1 MKYKRGLLATI
12 LIVIIILSAL
22 TASGIFNQKTT
33 VPFYFGVE
41 FAYAYDAN
49 AGMDSLI
56 DDLKAMVDEVKD
68 YTNLFI
74 IGTPEISINQTAL
87 ELACDYIDNA
97 GLNFIILFTDS
108 TQYNYSDGSTPFTW
122 IANAKL
128 RYGERFVGVYRF
140 DEPGGNQLDDGR
152 SRMTF
157 DAKTYADAASNYTNA
172 YYSHLGLWKE
182 LSDSTCNNVKFFTA
196 DYGLYWFD
204 YKSGYDAVFGEFGAN
219 QTQIL
224 TVGLCRGAAQ
234 AYEKSWGTIITWT
247 YTHEPYLQSAEQ
259 LYTDLVLSY
268 EAGAKYI
275 VIFNY
280 PKTGQYG
287 LLTQD
292 HLNSMRR
299 FWNYAKNNLD
309 QFGINEATVAY
320 VLPQDYGFGFRKPHD
335 TIWGLWNADQLSQ
348 KIWDDTQTL
357 VTKYGITLDI
367 IYDGPEFEEMKSKYS
382 KLYYWNQTII

>member
-1 MKYKRGLLATI
+1 MVGYIEIQPRSISNYTCL
-12 LIVIIILSAL
+12 IIILSAL

-157 DAKTYADAASNYTNA
+157 NAKTYADALPTTPIHIIHFGAME
-172 YYSHLGLWKE
+172 E
-182 LSDSTCNNVKFFTA
+182 LSILPVAVKVFTA

-204 YKSGYDAVFGEFGAN
+204 YKSG
-219 QTQIL
+219 L
-224 TVGLCRGAAQ
+224 
-234 AYEKSWGTIITWT
+234 
-247 YTHEPYLQSAEQ
+247 
-259 LYTDLVLSY
+259 
-268 EAGAKYI
+268 
-275 VIFNY
+275 
-280 PKTGQYG
+280 
-287 LLTQD
+287 
-292 HLNSMRR
+292 
-299 FWNYAKNNLD
+299 
-309 QFGINEATVAY
+309 
-320 VLPQDYGFGFRKPHD
+320 
-335 TIWGLWNADQLSQ
+335 
-348 KIWDDTQTL
+348 
-357 VTKYGITLDI
+357 
-367 IYDGPEFEEMKSKYS
+367 
-382 KLYYWNQTII
+382 